1 MKLQDVSQFPH
12 VVTTRSGLDIDGFPQ
27 HFSAGC
33 EAWYLMEERTA
44 PTRLMTRIIRG
55 LAFFIIATLIT
66 TLTVVGADPAKRP
79 RILGVSHMALFVSD
93 LGKARVFYK
102 DFLGYAEPYALKRD
116 DGSDRIAFIK
126 INEDQYLE
134 LFAEPPK
141 KDGHLNHI
149 SFYTD
154 SAEGMREYL
163 ASQGV
168 KVPEK
173 VGKGK
178 IGNSNFNITDPD
190 GHTVE
195 IVQYEP
201 DSWTRQQKGKYLP
214 DTRISTH
221 IYHLGIVVGPLEP
234 ATKFYHDIL
243 GFNEFWRGSASGKV
257 LSWVNMRVPD
267 GQDYVEFMLS
277 AGPPDA
283 QQMGVKNH
291 ICLVVPDVQRAVAT
305 LEARPAYKDYG
316 QKIEVKT
323 GVNGKRQANLFD
335 PDGTRVEIMEPD
347 TANGKP
353 VPPSTAPPP
362 Q

>member
-1 MKLQDVSQFPH
+1 M
-12 VVTTRSGLDIDGFPQ
+12 TIRSSRTLVFLISTGLFLTLDG
-27 HFSAGC
+27 S
-33 EAWYLMEERTA
+33 
-44 PTRLMTRIIRG
+44 
-55 LAFFIIATLIT
+55 
-66 TLTVVGADPAKRP
+66 GADQVSRP
-79 RILGVSHMALFVSD
+79 RILGVAHMALYVSD
-93 LGKARVFYK
+93 LQKARAFYE
-102 DFLGYAEPYALKRD
+102 DFLGYAEPFKLKRD

-154 SAEGMREYL
+154 SAEGMRSYL

-168 KVPEK
+168 KVPDK

-178 IGNSNFNITDPD
+178 VGNSNFNITDPD

-214 DTRISTH
+214 DSRISTH
-221 IYHLGIVVGPLEP
+221 MAHMGVVIGPIEP
-234 ATKFYHDIL
+234 AKKFYHDIL
-243 GFNEFWRGSASGKV
+243 GFQEFWRGSSSGKT
-257 LSWVNMRVPD
+257 LSWVNVRVPD
-267 GQDYVEFMLS
+267 GKDYLEFMLYTT
-277 AGPPDA
+277 APDA
-283 QQMGVKNH
+283 QQLGVKNH
-291 ICLVVPDVQRAVAT
+291 ICLLVPDIQKAVAA
-305 LEARPAYKDYG
+305 LEARPARKNYS
-316 QKIEVKT
+316 QPIEIKV

-335 PDGTRVEIMEPD
+335 PDGTRVELMEPD
-347 TANGKP
+347 TANGRP